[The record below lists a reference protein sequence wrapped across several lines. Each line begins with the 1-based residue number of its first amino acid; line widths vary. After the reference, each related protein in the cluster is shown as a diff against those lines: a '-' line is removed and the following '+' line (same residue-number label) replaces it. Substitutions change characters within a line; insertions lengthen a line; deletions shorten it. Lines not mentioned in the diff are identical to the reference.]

1 MKILAIGA
9 HPDDIEIF
17 MYGFLS
23 VCKKRGDE
31 IGLIVATDGA
41 AGNVKSN
48 VNLSSVRE
56 LETRKALESLGLVN
70 MLGIPDGKLLET
82 KNAIQTINDAV
93 SSENPDIIVTHAPE
107 DYHSDHRALSNYV
120 QDIAGFKCP
129 IIFADT
135 LMGVNFFPD
144 FYIDITS
151 FFESKKD
158 AVMCHKSQSPKKFAS
173 AMEIMNRY
181 RAAQC
186 NAPSHNYAE
195 AYRFN
200 KRFPFTDIR
209 SLLPNP
215 PPLRPFYKD
224 NPNAFI

>member
-17 MYGFLS
+17 MYGLLS

-31 IGLIVATDGA
+31 IGLIVATDGG

-48 VNLSSVRE
+48 INLSSIRE
-56 LETRKALESLGLVN
+56 SETRKALDSLGVIN
-70 MLGIPDGKLLET
+70 MLGLPDGKLLES
-82 KNAIQTINDAV
+82 KNAIQIINDAV
-93 SSENPDIIVTHAPE
+93 NFENPDIIVTHAPE
-107 DYHSDHRALSNYV
+107 DYHSDHRALSLYV
-120 QDIAGFKCP
+120 QDIAGFRCP

-151 FFESKKD
+151 CFKSKND
-158 AVMCHKSQSPKKFAS
+158 AIMCHKSQRPEKFAS
-173 AMEIMNRY
+173 AMKLMNSY

-186 NAPSHNYAE
+186 NAPKSNYAE
-195 AYRFN
+195 AYRVN

-215 PPLRPFYKD
+215 PPLRPFYKND
-224 NPNAFI
+224 PNAFI